1 MELFLHANLDGIGM
15 SLPQMKKAECAPVA
29 AHSAFVFPGP
39 PGAGICTPVA
49 SLKLHREAPIDTVDP
64 ETVDSTGNLL
74 QPQEGGLRRD
84 PAILDTDGEAPAFFR
99 CFDSSCI

>member
-1 MELFLHANLDGIGM
+1 MR
-15 SLPQMKKAECAPVA
+15 KAECAKSA

-39 PGAGICTPVA
+39 PGAGTCTPVA

-74 QPQEGGLRRD
+74 QPQEGGLCRD
-84 PAILDTDGEAPAFFR
+84 PAILDTDGEAPAFFAVSTPLAS
-99 CFDSSCI
+99 CFVYLLSA